1 MYLLL
6 QCAPS
11 AETVTTKKAMTD
23 SNGGATTEATAA
35 AVLAS
40 SCTMAPTSSKK
51 RKASSSSASDTAAA
65 PASSASP
72 AKRLTTAGQKVG
84 GGAGGGHHQ
93 SASAVA
99 AAAKESREKLHAD
112 LNYTPLSLQDIRDRL
127 QLMCYKVPTVPESKF
142 AVGAGTEEEG
152 GGSGAAAAAA
162 AAATAAVPDAS
173 PGSNDGAGENKLAPP
188 LDISALK
195 KWAMSM
201 QAVIEELS
209 ILMGCVYPATYVW
222 GTDRSG
228 AADQNLSLL
237 NSELARSQDYI
248 ATLVTPRLTDV
259 LTPAM
264 SLVTKTTVTTKDET
278 TGAEIKVNHFETT
291 PEDPNYVQFGTV
303 VLARN
308 AAMLRHVVL
317 ANIDKMLQAIKDY
330 LTAQQKD
337 AQHDSRGFVY

>member
-1 MYLLL
+1 M
-6 QCAPS
+6 A
-11 AETVTTKKAMTD
+11 D
-23 SNGGATTEATAA
+23 SNGGAATTEAPVA
-35 AVLAS
+35 AVLASS

-51 RKASSSSASDTAAA
+51 RKTSSSSASDTAAA
-65 PASSASP
+65 ASAASP

-84 GGAGGGHHQ
+84 GGGGGHQ

-99 AAAKESREKLHAD
+99 AAAKESREQLHAD

-127 QLMCYKVPTVPESKF
+127 QLMCYKVPTVPESNF

-162 AAATAAVPDAS
+162 AAAAVPDAS
-173 PGSNDGAGENKLAPP
+173 SPGNNDAAGQNKLAPP
-188 LDISALK
+188 LDIRALK

-209 ILMGCVYPATYVW
+209 IMMGCVYPATYVW